1 MMAPRTGLA
10 ALALL
15 LAGCA
20 GAGRTRRPSLPPP
33 AQEIRA
39 GAPQRSAGPGPGAR
53 APAVQAR
60 RPPAPLTSVDAA
72 AVAPAAAPLSPER
85 QRAVDA
91 AAALVGRRTIVVA
104 GVDYGADCAALVRA
118 AFDRAGRALPD
129 DARDAAAL
137 YALAVRRNALAPTR
151 QPAAG
156 DLVFLADRPG
166 GAPAHVALVSRLEP
180 DGTALLLH
188 RVARGVLRLRVNL
201 AWPGRTADPATG
213 RHVND
218 TLVVGAREVPA
229 GSLVVGVAD
238 LLRAG

>member
-1 MMAPRTGLA
+1 MTAPRTGLA

-39 GAPQRSAGPGPGAR
+39 GAPQRSAGPGPGERER
-53 APAVQAR
+53 AVE
-60 RPPAPLTSVDAA
+60 AA
-72 AVAPAAAPLSPER
+72 AS
-85 QRAVDA
+85 
-91 AAALVGRRTIVVA
+91 LVGRRTIVLG
-104 GVDYGADCAALVRA
+104 GVDYGSDCAALVRA
-118 AFDRAGRALPD
+118 AFDRAGRPLPG

-137 YALAVRRNALAPTR
+137 YALAARRGALAR
-151 QPAAG
+151 QPAPG

-201 AWPGRTADPATG
+201 AWPGRTTDPATG